1 MGKFSSL
8 KRKKKSKSQ
17 TSINN
22 NENEADSTRPCVSSY
37 LGYSDSEFDECEE
50 YPYQGDNDFPG

>member
-8 KRKKKSKSQ
+8 KRKKKTKSQ
-17 TSINN
+17 SSVNS
-22 NENEADSTRPCVSSY
+22 ENETESSRKRVDSC

-50 YPYQGDNDFPG
+50 YPYQGDNAFPG